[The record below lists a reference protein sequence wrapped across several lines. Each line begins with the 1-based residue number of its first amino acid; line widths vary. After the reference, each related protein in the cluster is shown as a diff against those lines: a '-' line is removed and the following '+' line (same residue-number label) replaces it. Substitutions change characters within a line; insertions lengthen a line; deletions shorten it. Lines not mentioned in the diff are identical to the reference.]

1 MSERRPDD
9 NNPHPAKKGAKKDAK
24 EGDSG
29 GGLGAV
35 VLHHTV
41 TAVMLALII
50 ALGVWA
56 YLTFRNTS
64 FFQSPDARVDSRVE
78 SYALEAQ
85 LQRIHFALSVYFRLD
100 GRYPA
105 DLAEVVERGLLLRS
119 DLYYPSGR
127 DRIAY
132 GRTATGYTLE
142 LAPTK

>member
-1 MSERRPDD
+1 MSERHPDD
-9 NNPHPAKKGAKKDAK
+9 HTPQPANKGAPK
-24 EGDSG
+24 GGSG

-56 YLTFRNTS
+56 YLTFRSTS
-64 FFQSPDARVDSRVE
+64 FFQPPDAKVDSRVE

-85 LQRIHFALSVYFRLD
+85 LQRIHFALGVYFRLD

-127 DRIAY
+127 ERLAY
-132 GRTATGYTLE
+132 GRTASGYTLE